1 MRRPNDFDR
10 DDVAE
15 QAANWRQETMEHY
28 LSHPGQMI
36 RPPSW
41 RREGLE
47 TIANEAIKS
56 FQENTGIRFPYNMNI
71 CAPYHG
77 RSRYRNHRDMEVAE
91 KVFRFCGW
99 LMAAVNFRN
108 IRFNLRHAFSSGRGM
123 NSPYTLLDPWA
134 VAERFPSPGSL
145 DRLIGKA
152 RFRANEILRPYGL
165 RVSREAVCFAISSG
179 SKRVGKMAVNLAAM
193 TISQYCQSGR
203 EWKYLGHLTGS
214 SREILMKARG
224 LRDSIRDSHIMTRWA
239 IEMVEDGQ
247 FACIRDAVA
256 SGRLSAD
263 ETDGVL
269 LWVDS
274 ATHTA
279 LHGVTAVKGW
289 STHGNKYWLV
299 KAGGRSYHSDGWQ
312 EAREAVRN
320 TLWAWRRQRQL
331 ERHEKKI
338 LDSLQPDDREILI
351 WREDSYA
358 SGNCEPG
365 TRAFAN
371 RSGWTN
377 REFVPAAW
385 LIKHHLGNP
394 AVQRTLQ
401 YVAKKFLRLNS
412 SSEEECSQPRPPP
425 HFFQNHKLPL
435 WF

>member
-1 MRRPNDFDR
+1 MRRPNKVSKEDI
-10 DDVAE
+10 AK
-15 QAANWRQETMEHY
+15 QAANWKQKTMEHY
-28 LSHPGQMI
+28 LVHPGQMV

-47 TIANEAIKS
+47 KLVNGAIKF

-71 CAPYHG
+71 HAPYQG
-77 RSRYRNHRDMEVAE
+77 RSRHRNHYDMAVAE

-99 LMAAVNFRN
+99 LKAAVNFRN
-108 IRFNLRHAFSSGRGM
+108 IRFSFRYAFQHGRGM

-134 VAERFPSPGSL
+134 IAERFPSPGFL
-145 DRLIGKA
+145 DKLIGKA

-165 RVSREAVCFAISSG
+165 RVSRESVCFAISSG
-179 SKRVGKMAVNLAAM
+179 SKRVGKMALDLAAM
-193 TISQYCQSGR
+193 TISQYCQNGR
-203 EWKYLGHLTGS
+203 DWKYLGYLTGS
-214 SREILMKARG
+214 SREILIKARG
-224 LRDSIRDSHIMTRWA
+224 LREAIHDSHIITRWA
-239 IEMVEDGQ
+239 IEKVEEGE
-247 FACIRDAVA
+247 FACIREALT
-256 SGRLSAD
+256 SNRLSAD

-274 ATHTA
+274 ATHTT
-279 LHGVTAVKGW
+279 LHGVMAVKGW
-289 STHGNKYWLV
+289 NIHGNKYWLV
-299 KAGGRSYHSDGWQ
+299 KAGERSYHSDGWQ
-312 EAREAVRN
+312 EAKEAVRN
-320 TLWAWRRQRQL
+320 ALWSWRRQRQL
-331 ERHEKKI
+331 ERHGKKL

-371 RSGWTN
+371 RSGWSD

-401 YVAKKFLRLNS
+401 YVAEQIS
-412 SSEEECSQPRPPP
+412 AAQ
-425 HFFQNHKLPL
+425 
-435 WF
+435 